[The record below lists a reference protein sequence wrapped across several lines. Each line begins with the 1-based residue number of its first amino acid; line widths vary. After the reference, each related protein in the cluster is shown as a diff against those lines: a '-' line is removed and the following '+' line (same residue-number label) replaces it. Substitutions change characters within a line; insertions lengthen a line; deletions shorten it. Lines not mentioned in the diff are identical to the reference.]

1 MFKIVFNRLL
11 LNNLES
17 NQDKPENN
25 KIANKILLLDHKLIK
40 NNAKIKNPKIA
51 PIDFKQPPPLAV

>member
-17 NQDKPENN
+17 NHDKPENN

-40 NNAKIKNPKIA
+40 NNAKIRNPKN
-51 PIDFKQPPPLAV
+51 